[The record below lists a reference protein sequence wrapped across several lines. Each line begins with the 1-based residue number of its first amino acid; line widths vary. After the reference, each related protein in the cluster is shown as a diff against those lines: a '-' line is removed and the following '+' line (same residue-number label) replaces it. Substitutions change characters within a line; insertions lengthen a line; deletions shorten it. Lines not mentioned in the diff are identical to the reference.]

1 MAGRGTHREPPPGR
15 VAYHRAAMILFQQSY
30 TSPDPHRA
38 AELRFVREANA
49 ASGVFDHVELI
60 EAATRRLSFADLRDL
75 AADRFAGRVCV
86 IANSDIAFDASIRLV
101 ASLLAD
107 PACPTLVA
115 LSRWDDDTAPSMEG
129 RIAGDDWTFYSHS
142 QDAWAFVAGGL
153 PPFEAG
159 FLLGLPACE
168 SRFAYEA
175 AAAGIS
181 VVDPAL
187 SIRVRHHHASAV
199 RSWTRRDAYRGRLLF
214 PRLTTTAV
222 GDRRALVIDR
232 SRWRT
237 RKRVVRLVGDFA
249 AEVRG
254 TGS

>member
-1 MAGRGTHREPPPGR
+1 
-15 VAYHRAAMILFQQSY
+15 MILIQQSY
-30 TSPDPHRA
+30 SSPDPQRD
-38 AELRFVREANA
+38 AELCFVREANA
-49 ASGVFDHVELI
+49 AAGVFDHVELV
-60 EAATRRLSFADLRDL
+60 EAAGRRLSFADLCGL
-75 AADRFAGRVCV
+75 AVERLAGCVCV
-86 IANSDIAFDASIRLV
+86 VANSDITFDASIRL
-101 ASLLAD
+101 AAPLLAD

-129 RIAGDDWTFYSHS
+129 RLAGDDWTFYSHS

-153 PPFEAG
+153 PAFEAG

-168 SRFAYEA
+168 SRLAYEA

-187 SIRVRHHHASAV
+187 SIRLRHHHASAV
-199 RSWTRRDAYRGRLLF
+199 RSWTRRDAYRGPLLF
-214 PRLTTTAV
+214 PRLCTTAL

-232 SRWRT
+232 SGWRT

-249 AEVRG
+249 ATVRG
-254 TGS
+254 TVS